1 MAEDRVIARIGGR
14 EVMYG
19 EVWCSREVAAENP
32 KWLRG
37 KTVEEACVEA
47 ERERFHAVA
56 ARILAEQIC
65 AIEGCEPS
73 DAEVDAFRSPIL
85 KDEAMLRGLADLGR
99 KVPEAVARVYRGE
112 PIEAVY
118 EEVIA
123 PMNKSLDEFRR
134 EAARYPSLEVLER
147 FLAKDFVASARQH
160 YEEQARSMAR
170 RAAVAKRIES
180 LGIAPEEYLRSMM
193 ARIGVSI
200 LDPQFEMPGRLGV
213 ESNGFRIP

>member
-14 EVMYG
+14 EVMYS

-37 KTVEEACVEA
+37 KTVEEACAEQ

-65 AIEGCEPS
+65 ALEGCEPS

-85 KDEAMLRGLADLGR
+85 KNETMLRDLAELGR
-99 KVPEAVARVYRGE
+99 KVPEAIARVKRGE

-118 EEVIA
+118 EEVIE
-123 PMNKSLDEFRR
+123 PMRMNQSLDAFRR
-134 EAARYPSLEVLER
+134 EVARYPSLEVLER
-147 FLAKDFVASARQH
+147 FLAKDFVASARQQF
-160 YEEQARSMAR
+160 EDRARDMAR
-170 RAAVAKRIES
+170 RAAVGKRIER
-180 LGIAPEEYLRSMM
+180 LGVTPEEYLRSMI
-193 ARIGVSI
+193 ARIGVEI
-200 LDPQFEMPGRLGV
+200 LDGQFEMPTDV
-213 ESNGFRIP
+213 SE

>member
-1 MAEDRVIARIGGR
+1 MAEDRVVARIGGR
-14 EVMYG
+14 EVMYS

-37 KTVEEACVEA
+37 KTVEEACVEQ

-65 AIEGCEPS
+65 AIEGCEPA

-85 KDEAMLRGLADLGR
+85 KNETMLRGLADLGR
-99 KVPEAVARVYRGE
+99 KVPEAVARVKRGE

-118 EEVIA
+118 EEVIE
-123 PMNKSLDEFRR
+123 PMNKSLDQFRR
-134 EAARYPSLEVLER
+134 EVARYPSLEVLER
-147 FLAKDFVASARQH
+147 FLAKDFVASARQQF
-160 YEEQARSMAR
+160 EDRARDMAR
-170 RAAVAKRIES
+170 RAAVGKRIER
-180 LGIAPEEYLRSMM
+180 LGVAPEEYVRSMIE
-193 ARIGVSI
+193 RIGVEI
-200 LDPQFEMPGRLGV
+200 LDRQFELPGRLGV